1 MSRWHV
7 DQPGHGVNISSV
19 QVFLKEPAWFERGRP
34 GKSAKPANL
43 VRGKIVVL
51 EGLAGKQNG
60 EKEKGGKERKKENEK
75 KRKKERGKWE
85 EGLKRDFRFCTS
97 L

>member
-1 MSRWHV
+1 M
-7 DQPGHGVNISSV
+7 
-19 QVFLKEPAWFERGRP
+19 FRP

-60 EKEKGGKERKKENEK
+60 EKEKGERNRKRKRKKERKKEKGEIG
-75 KRKKERGKWE
+75 RGTKKET
-85 EGLKRDFRFCTS
+85 FVS
-97 L
+97 LHRCKDKS